1 MEGNKTVIG
10 VFKSKG
16 QAEKALRELKDS
28 GFDEGEVSVLAKED
42 KGRGEGSG
50 DPTGGGEDLSQGVTT
65 GGVLGGVAGLLAGV
79 GALAIPG
86 IGPIVAAG
94 PIAGALTG
102 AVTGGVAGGLV
113 DWGLPEQRGRHYENR
128 LREGNILALVKA
140 DGRRVDRASRILRD
154 NGAQEV
160 ESHNTR

>member
-1 MEGNKTVIG
+1 
-10 VFKSKG
+10 
-16 QAEKALRELKDS
+16 
-28 GFDEGEVSVLAKED
+28 
-42 KGRGEGSG
+42 
-50 DPTGGGEDLSQGVTT
+50 
-65 GGVLGGVAGLLAGV
+65 
-79 GALAIPG
+79 LAIPG

-140 DGRRVDRASRILRD
+140 DGRRVDRAARILRD